1 MKSEKADILKR
12 RGVDAGAVPVS
23 DADVDSLIHENSLE
37 KLVQN
42 LDAAIYMC
50 DAQGRI
56 TMYNE
61 AAARLWG
68 RRPRIG
74 KDLWCGSWKIFL
86 PDGTEVPLP
95 ECPMALALKEAR
107 PVMGTEVIIEKP
119 DGIRRHVLP
128 HPRPLFDDS
137 GKLIGAVN
145 MLVDITEV
153 KWVSSRLNESEERFR
168 TMADQ
173 APIVIWLTDTGGK
186 CTYINKK
193 WSQFTGAAQSE
204 AVGGLW
210 KKYVHPDDLGPLINQ
225 WNASLSRREKFNFK
239 CRYLDASGQYN
250 HVVISGN
257 PRLSTNGEFAGYIG
271 IFEDITPLED
281 AKRALEQQV
290 EERTRDL
297 LERNEQLRLSEERYH
312 RMISEVVDYAIIL
325 LSTDGI
331 IENWNRGAE
340 TIKGYTA
347 DQVVGKNFEIFYTEE
362 DRQKGLPQKNLAEA
376 STAGRAFYEGLR
388 VRADGTTFWGSI
400 VLTALHNARG
410 EMIGF
415 TKVTRDL
422 SEIKS
427 AADALR
433 ATSIQLAEKNRELE
447 SMNQELA
454 SFAYV
459 SSHDLQEP
467 LRKIQ
472 TFASR
477 IVETEHD
484 NLSAKGKDYFIR
496 MQNAALRMQTLIE
509 DLLAYSRTNTAEKNF
524 ELVDLKK
531 VIADVK
537 TELRE
542 TIDEKQALIECGDL
556 PAVTGIAFQLHQLMT
571 NLLSNSLKF
580 SRDGVRLHIRINA
593 NLVRGTQALG
603 KHLNPEKAYHHITV
617 ADNGIGFEPEHAH
630 RIFEVFQRLHGRSEY
645 SGTGIGLAI
654 CKKIAENHGG
664 AIFAEGELG
673 VGATFHVYLP
683 KE

>member
-1 MKSEKADILKR
+1 
-12 RGVDAGAVPVS
+12 
-23 DADVDSLIHENSLE
+23 
-37 KLVQN
+37 
-42 LDAAIYMC
+42 
-50 DAQGRI
+50 
-56 TMYNE
+56 
-61 AAARLWG
+61 
-68 RRPRIG
+68 
-74 KDLWCGSWKIFL
+74 
-86 PDGTEVPLP
+86 
-95 ECPMALALKEAR
+95 
-107 PVMGTEVIIEKP
+107 
-119 DGIRRHVLP
+119 
-128 HPRPLFDDS
+128 
-137 GKLIGAVN
+137 
-145 MLVDITEV
+145 
-153 KWVSSRLNESEERFR
+153 
-168 TMADQ
+168 
-173 APIVIWLTDTGGK
+173 
-186 CTYINKK
+186 
-193 WSQFTGAAQSE
+193 
-204 AVGGLW
+204 
-210 KKYVHPDDLGPLINQ
+210 
-225 WNASLSRREKFNFK
+225 
-239 CRYLDASGQYN
+239 
-250 HVVISGN
+250 
-257 PRLSTNGEFAGYIG
+257 
-271 IFEDITPLED
+271 
-281 AKRALEQQV
+281 
-290 EERTRDL
+290 
-297 LERNEQLRLSEERYH
+297 
-312 RMISEVVDYAIIL
+312 
-325 LSTDGI
+325 
-331 IENWNRGAE
+331 
-340 TIKGYTA
+340 
-347 DQVVGKNFEIFYTEE
+347 
-362 DRQKGLPQKNLAEA
+362 A

-603 KHLNPEKAYHHITV
+603 KHLNPEKAYHHIT
-617 ADNGIGFEPEHAH
+617 
-630 RIFEVFQRLHGRSEY
+630 
-645 SGTGIGLAI
+645 
-654 CKKIAENHGG
+654 
-664 AIFAEGELG
+664 
-673 VGATFHVYLP
+673 
-683 KE
+683 